1 MALSIPK
8 SGFSR
13 FMKEGH
19 FKGLEEAVKRNI
31 EACVQLALQTR
42 SAYGPNGMNKM
53 VINRLEKLF
62 VTNDAVSILNELEI
76 QHPAARILVLAAQMQ
91 EKQIGDNTNTVVIL
105 AASLLEQALQLLDM
119 GITAI
124 EIASGYEFALQ
135 KVEEI
140 LSTLVVSKA
149 DDLYDVE
156 KVRTYLK
163 SSIISKQTDHYE
175 LVADL
180 VATACVQISPKNNT
194 TSFNVDNIRVC
205 KILGAGV
212 FSSYVTNGMVF
223 RRGAEGEIK
232 GASNARVAIFAC
244 PFDLTQTETKGTI
257 LMNTADDLLQFSQTE
272 ESEVEAQVKS
282 LSDSGVNVVV
292 AAGKFGDLYI
302 HFLNKYKIMGVR
314 LTSKFD
320 LRRLCRTLGAQAQAR
335 ICAPSVEAIGQCDEV
350 FLKEIGDTQVA
361 IFDKKSEVG
370 KVATIV
376 VRGSSQLLVDD
387 IERAIDDAVNT
398 YKALTRDNKLLP
410 GAGATEVELSH
421 QIEII
426 GEKEAGL
433 RQYAIKKYATA
444 LDIFPKQLAE
454 NAGLK
459 RTETIT
465 DLHAAHQKGSKW
477 EGVDVI
483 GGKLCNAVDAG
494 IFDLYSGKLLAF
506 KLATNAAVSVLK
518 IDQIIMAKPVGGP
531 KPQGA
536 KAQDEDDDDTGMA

>member
-1 MALSIPK
+1 M
-8 SGFSR
+8 
-13 FMKEGH
+13 H

-31 EACVQLALQTR
+31 EACMQLALQTR

-62 VTNDAVSILNELEI
+62 VTNDAVSILNELEV
-76 QHPAARILVLAAQMQ
+76 QHPAARILVMAAQMQ

-105 AASLLEQALQLLDM
+105 AASFLEHALQLLDM
-119 GITAI
+119 GITAV

-135 KVEEI
+135 KVEE
-140 LSTLVVSKA
+140 LLPGLVVSTA
-149 DDLYDVE
+149 EDLYDIA
-156 KVRTYLK
+156 KVRSYLK
-163 SSIISKQTDHYE
+163 SSLISKQTDHYE
-175 LVADL
+175 LISDL
-180 VATACVQISPKNNT
+180 VAKSCVQIMPKNNT
-194 TSFNVDNIRVC
+194 TAFNVDNIRIC

-212 FSSYVTNGMVF
+212 ASSYVTNGMLF
-223 RRGAEGEIK
+223 RRGAEGEVK
-232 GASNARVAIFAC
+232 GASNARVVVFAC

-257 LMNTADDLLQFSQTE
+257 LMNTADDLLQFSRTE

-282 LSDSGVNVVV
+282 LSDVGVNVVV
-292 AAGKFGDLYI
+292 AAGKFGDLYV
-302 HFLNKYKIMGVR
+302 HFLNKYGIMAVR

-335 ICAPSVEAIGQCDEV
+335 ICAPSEEAIGHCDEV
-350 FLKEIGDTQVA
+350 FLKEIGDTQVV

-376 VRGSSQLLVDD
+376 VRGSSQSLVDD

-426 GEKEAGL
+426 GEKESGL

-444 LDIFPKQLAE
+444 LDILPKQLAE

-459 RTETIT
+459 PSETLT

-477 EGVDVI
+477 EGVDAVS
-483 GGKLCNAVDAG
+483 GKLCNAMEAG
-494 IFDLYSGKLLAF
+494 IFDLYSGKSLAL
-506 KLATNAAVSVLK
+506 KLATNAAISVLK
-518 IDQIIMAKPVGGP
+518 IDQIIMAKPVGGIKP
-531 KPQGA
+531 KAPKG
-536 KAQDEDDDDTGMA
+536 QDEDDDDTGMA